1 MQSKISSIHLNSI
14 YVTSKGTIKMV
25 FGDLFATNI
34 DCSSNIPP
42 LISMSPKGETSASI
56 SDMEKAECLNDFF
69 ASISSVNEE
78 LAFLPLFTEKKKII
92 IFLKSQFLSQK
103 LKTSSDALTQKRP
116 AGQTLSI
123 IEFL

>member
-1 MQSKISSIHLNSI
+1 MQSKIYLIHLNSI
-14 YVTSKGTIKMV
+14 YVTSKGTIKRV
-25 FGDLFATNI
+25 FGDLFATNN

-78 LAFLPLFTEKKKII
+78 LAFLPLFTEKKII